1 MGEKRTELALRRLDE
16 GQGLLPQPGEG
27 EAVATVPLSLGERPD
42 SLEALSLGLKGSPKD
57 SYNLLYMILVLHGVG
72 TLMPWNMF
80 INAKSYFTD
89 YKLAVNISSNV
100 SYEDDEDSLELKEY
114 SINFLGYITLASQLP
129 NLLCNFLNLFL
140 QFGQRSLTPRIVI
153 SILVEVTIFI
163 ATVVLAMVDSTHW
176 PITFFYL
183 TMGLVVVLNMAS
195 GVYQNSIFGVAA
207 PLPGKYSNAYSNAV
221 VLGSNISGTLTSLL
235 NIFSIA
241 ASPSARTAAIY
252 YFLSALLVLLLCLD
266 SYFALPLLP
275 FYRYHQQLANRAART
290 SSTRSKAPPYWL
302 VFKQVQSL
310 SAGQWPPCVRL
321 FPFFFCTRPS
331 YLTPAVSECVAS
343 MFPRIAEKYF
353 TAVACFFGFNFFA
366 MLGSILPTW
375 IRWPGPRFLWVPVV
389 LRLVFLPIF
398 LLCNYLPKERQL
410 PVWIA
415 SDWAY
420 MVAMAVFAWSSG
432 YLSSLA
438 MMYAPRV
445 VRSPQHAPV
454 AGMMAAFCLVLGI
467 FVGGNAAFLGP
478 RIVKGDWF

>member
-16 GQGLLPQPGEG
+16 GQGLLPHPGEG
-27 EAVATVPLSLGERPD
+27 EAVATLPLSLGERPE

-57 SYNLLYMILVLHGVG
+57 SYNLLYIILVLHGVG

-153 SILVEVTIFI
+153 SILVEATIFI
-163 ATVVLAMVDSTHW
+163 ATVVLAMVDSMHW
-176 PITFFYL
+176 PITFFYV

-195 GVYQNSIFGVAA
+195 GVYQNSIYGVAA
-207 PLPGKYSNAYSNAV
+207 PLPGKYSNAV

-241 ASPSARTAAIY
+241 ASPNARTAAIY

-302 VFKQVQSL
+302 VFKQVWVQCL
-310 SAGQWPPCVRL
+310 NVFL
-321 FPFFFCTRPS
+321 IFFVTLAAF
-331 YLTPAVSECVAS
+331 PAVAS
-343 MFPRIAEKYF
+343 DVKGLDPNFFLNEKYF

-366 MLGSILPTW
+366 MLGNILPIW
-375 IRWPGPRFLWVPVV
+375 VRWPGPRFLWVPVV

-420 MVAMAVFAWSSG
+420 VVAMAVFAWSSG

-438 MMYAPRV
+438 MMYAPRA
-445 VRSPQHAPV
+445 VRLPQHAPV

>member
-1 MGEKRTELALRRLDE
+1 MGEKRTELPLHRLDE
-16 GQGLLPQPGEG
+16 GQGLLPQPGHGEG
-27 EAVATVPLSLGERPD
+27 VARVQPSLRDRFE
-42 SLEALSLGLKGSPKD
+42 SLEGLGFKGTPKD
-57 SYNLLYMILVLHGVG
+57 SYNLLYAILVLHGIG

-80 INAKSYFTD
+80 ITAKSYFTD
-89 YKLAVNISSNV
+89 YKLAVNISSNLTG
-100 SYEDDEDSLELKEY
+100 DEESLELKDY
-114 SINFLGYITLASQLP
+114 SINFLGYVTLASQLP
-129 NLLCNFLNLFL
+129 NLICNFLNLFL
-140 QFGQRSLTPRIVI
+140 QFGQRSLTPRIVV
-153 SILVEVTIFI
+153 SILVEVSVFI
-163 ATVVLAMVDSTHW
+163 ATVVLAMLDSAHW

-195 GVYQNSIFGVAA
+195 GIYQNSIYGVAA
-207 PLPGKYSNAYSNAV
+207 PLPGKYSNAV

-241 ASPSARTAAIY
+241 ASPNARTAAIY

-275 FYRYHQQLANRAART
+275 FYRYHQRLANMAAR
-290 SSTRSKAPPYWL
+290 SASTRSKAPPYWL
-302 VFKQVQSL
+302 VFKQVWVQCL
-310 SAGQWPPCVRL
+310 NVFL
-321 FPFFFCTRPS
+321 IFFVTLAAF
-331 YLTPAVSECVAS
+331 PAVAS
-343 MFPRIAEKYF
+343 DVKVLDPNFFLNEKYF

-366 MLGSILPTW
+366 MLGNVLPIW
-375 IRWPGPRFLWVPVV
+375 VRWPGPRFLWVPVV
-389 LRLVFLPIF
+389 LRLVFLPLF

-415 SDWAY
+415 SDWGY
-420 MVAMAVFAWSSG
+420 VVAMAVFAWSSG

-438 MMYAPRV
+438 MMYAPRAV
-445 VRSPQHAPV
+445 KSPQHAPV